1 MAGAPKQYKRSWK
14 NLLLNK
20 RYQLRFTLFMVGVS
34 ALLMS
39 VLGIWVMKEANEA
52 TTVAMAR
59 VRGEA
64 CPKVPEVI
72 EVPGMADEAAV
83 PMNIDEP
90 DEAPALDMAPMV
102 PEEVTEDPAAA
113 KPAAQKPEPSK
124 VDPAHVSQNN
134 AQNDLLAV
142 KALWCTDAE
151 CKPETATPLQIKV
164 KKCDAYV
171 KAKLANADAV
181 DALRKA
187 SIPVVQCEGGE
198 EPYSV
203 AEAEPERRATV
214 QLEETSMTITPTLPT
229 DFADRIVA
237 HHTCEMRQVGSIA
250 ALEHGRKRIL
260 WVLVG
265 TGMLLMLGLGL
276 YGIKMTHRV
285 AGPLFKVSL
294 YFAKMRDGRL
304 DKVYNLRKG
313 DQLVDFYEHF
323 KHAHG
328 GVVIMEKDDIDR
340 IKATITAAEAAG
352 LGDHAS
358 IAELRTLLAR
368 KEKSLE

>member
-1 MAGAPKQYKRSWK
+1 MARPKQQYKRSWK

-64 CPKVPEVI
+64 CPKVPAVI
-72 EVPGMADEAAV
+72 EVPGTSGEAAV
-83 PMNIDEP
+83 PMNID
-90 DEAPALDMAPMV
+90 DAPV
-102 PEEVTEDPAAA
+102 PAAAAAGDKVDPAAPAPA
-113 KPAAQKPEPSK
+113 KEPRPEPSK
-124 VDPAHVSQNN
+124 VDPAHVSANN
-134 AQNDLLAV
+134 AQADLLAV
-142 KALWCTDAE
+142 QALWCSDAE
-151 CKPETATPLQIKV
+151 CTPEAATPLQIKT
-164 KKCDAYV
+164 KKCDDYV
-171 KAKLANADAV
+171 KTKLTNADAV

-187 SIPVVQCEGGE
+187 SIPVVKCDGGDAH
-198 EPYSV
+198 SV
-203 AEAEPERRATV
+203 ADADPVRRATV

-229 DFADRIVA
+229 DYADRIVA

-250 ALEHGRKRIL
+250 ALEQGRKRIL
-260 WVLVG
+260 WVLLG
-265 TGMLLMLGLGL
+265 TGLLLMLGLGL

-328 GVVIMEKDDIDR
+328 GVVMMEKDDIER
-340 IKATITAAEAAG
+340 IRSTIKAAEAAG
-352 LGDHAS
+352 LGDHTS
-358 IAELRTLLAR
+358 VAELRTLLMR

>member
-1 MAGAPKQYKRSWK
+1 MAAAKHQYKRSWK

-34 ALLMS
+34 AILMS
-39 VLGIWVMKEANEA
+39 GLGIWVMKEANEA

-72 EVPGMADEAAV
+72 EVPGLGEEAAV
-83 PMNIDEP
+83 PMNIDDAPPAPQGSAAGSAVVVEP
-90 DEAPALDMAPMV
+90 SK
-102 PEEVTEDPAAA
+102 PEPS
-113 KPAAQKPEPSK
+113 KPEPSK
-124 VDPAHVSQNN
+124 VDPKHVSANN
-134 AQNDLLAV
+134 AQSDLILV
-142 KALWCTDAE
+142 QALWCSDAE
-151 CKPETATPLQIKV
+151 CKPETAAPLLIKV

-171 KAKLANADAV
+171 KDKLANADAV

-187 SIPVVQCEGGE
+187 SIPVVKCEGGG
-198 EPYSV
+198 EPFSV
-203 AEAEPERRATV
+203 ADADPERRATV

-229 DFADRIVA
+229 DYADRIVA
-237 HHTCEMRQVGSIA
+237 HHTCEMRQVGSID
-250 ALEHGRKRIL
+250 ALEQGRKRIL
-260 WVLVG
+260 WVLLG
-265 TGMLLMLGLGL
+265 TGVLLMLGLAL

-323 KHAHG
+323 KLAHN
-328 GVVIMEKDDIDR
+328 GVVSMENDDIER
-340 IKATITAAEAAG
+340 IKATIAAAETAG
-352 LGDHAS
+352 IGDHES